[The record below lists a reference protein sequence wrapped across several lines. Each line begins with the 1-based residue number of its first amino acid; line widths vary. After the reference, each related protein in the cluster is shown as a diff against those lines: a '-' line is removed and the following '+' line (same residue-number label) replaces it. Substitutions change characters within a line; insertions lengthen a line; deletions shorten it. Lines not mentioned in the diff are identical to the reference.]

1 MTFLA
6 EHAFVA
12 YSIAFSFD
20 WLNQCAS
27 GMVKGTG
34 WQQNNTYSGLLS
46 LVTLSLSWYL
56 ARHEGLGLTG
66 LWVGYGAYSAILTVV
81 NYGILIF
88 CVDWSRADGKCGR
101 KG

>member
-1 MTFLA
+1 
-6 EHAFVA
+6 
-12 YSIAFSFD
+12 
-20 WLNQCAS
+20 
-27 GMVKGTG
+27 MVKGTG

-88 CVDWSRADGKCGR
+88 CVDWSETEGRCGHKSKKHRGKDEPKLQASQQKEPR
-101 KG
+101 FLLTMV